1 MAVIREKRNF
11 RVGPIGVARADEGGR
26 IVGEAIAQAA
36 NQSAD
41 IFFREGLRAAERVG
55 EEAGQAADAG
65 AVLTINPQTG
75 QPEAYTP
82 PAPFGTAAAEAYQR
96 VVQRRFEQ
104 SMDDEMRTKSAEL
117 SARYENNPNG
127 AALYESAMSDYI
139 AAMSENATGQFQG
152 YIADTGASYLNLTRS
167 SMAINQMR
175 RERAAA
181 AAAQAEAAAEANRS
195 IGQLVE
201 QYGPAFLE
209 TSFFENM
216 AESSRVTVSDG
227 ISSNLFDPTASSSN
241 ERELN
246 AEIATGII
254 SYTARNARTVRD
266 ANSLNQAIQLAD
278 PNLVPEGYEG
288 VAQMIRDSFS
298 DPNLQDAMRTVSR
311 QRFSASIANL
321 SPIEEDQRIMMEQLA
336 EDARALASG
345 EIAMGDILRQRREAQ
360 AELDEEQR
368 QADIRADQELRTQEA
383 GRTSNDI
390 EMLASNTNYSGLDI
404 ARQAIAFINRGQE
417 NLVTLAGTVGVEDS
431 YIENERK
438 IQQTVLVNGYISG
451 LQQRVVQQLDGT
463 SLTTEELQ
471 SVQNAIQ
478 SGNFVGLPSH
488 IQDALSGLRLISM
501 EVSDEVFN
509 FEESMDGFI
518 NSVKSGAANVTE
530 RDILRQANN
539 QVEFDLNPMI
549 DDIATSG
556 NFADLLGNIRTAQD
570 FLGQIN
576 HPNDDV
582 RASLSR
588 DIDWA
593 TSKAMVS
600 LAFPNIAESSF
611 ALNEAERVLTE
622 GLAEGE
628 ISDIL
633 GPTVSQFLNEARQFA
648 GSAGMERSILTYF
661 GDRREQVEER
671 IALAEQETARAQTFS
686 QVINFGQGDPSNA
699 DHREVVTNYLGREYG
714 LIIEQNGYNNLS
726 EVFSD
731 PNFFSNPIFR
741 PIIEDIN
748 RIGVAP
754 EPMITVMQSVAN
766 GNVRPE
772 NLQAALSIWTN
783 MSVYNT
789 PSGANIYNPIFNEF
803 NETEKAVFNHIASSA
818 QMMSSSTESIIEG
831 LRLMRSL
838 DNDET
843 YKTQVEAFFGDRTPE
858 EFVMEVIQ
866 TEIRDS
872 DIPLSTSQVSALGT
886 AALYMSAYGAGSSSL
901 SDIERDLVRHV
912 NMTFPDG
919 GGFIVDQMGQSRA
932 RTSLSTFA
940 GPSGNEQVVRNFFR
954 MQARDALD
962 RDGNRLGS
970 NIVFGKNTFARDD
983 QTRVFLQEVGIP
995 TSGLSQVVLMI
1006 DRPLEE
1012 GGPYQANQIFQQ
1024 TDFEGEPF
1032 TAIAPMIIGNDD
1044 PILRNMLEERARIDN
1059 ARKRSAAESLVLP
1072 VIGTPDEEP
1081 IGGVYP

>member
-11 RVGPIGVARADEGGR
+11 RIGPIGVARADEGGR

-41 IFFREGLRAAERVG
+41 IFFREGLRVAERVG

-65 AVLTINPQTG
+65 AILTINPQTG

-195 IGQLVE
+195 VGQLVE
-201 QYGPAFLE
+201 QYGPVFLE
-209 TSFFENM
+209 TSFFSNM
-216 AESSRVTVSDG
+216 VDSSRVTISDG
-227 ISSNLFDPTASSSN
+227 IDSNLLERTASSAN
-241 ERELN
+241 ERQLN

-298 DPNLQDAMRTVSR
+298 DPDLQDAMRTVSR

-336 EDARALASG
+336 ADARALASG

-360 AELDEEQR
+360 AQLDEDQR
-368 QADIRADQELRTQEA
+368 QADIRADQETRRQDA

-404 ARQAIAFINRGQE
+404 ARQAISVWDQGQD

-431 YIENERK
+431 YIENERE
-438 IQQTVLVNGYISG
+438 IQKTVLNGYISG

-471 SVQNAIQ
+471 NVQDAIQ

-518 NSVKSGAANVTE
+518 NGVKSGAANVTE
-530 RDILRQANN
+530 RNLLRQANN
-539 QVEFDLNPMI
+539 QVEFELTPMI
-549 DDIATSG
+549 DDIAASG

-582 RASLSR
+582 SASLRR

-671 IALAEQETARAQTFS
+671 ITLAEQEAARVQTFN
-686 QVINFGQGDPSNA
+686 QVINFGQGDPSSA
-699 DHREVVTNYLGREYG
+699 DHREVVTNYLDREYG

-731 PNFFSNPIFR
+731 PNFFSNPIFT
-741 PIIEDIN
+741 PMIEDIN

-754 EPMITVMQSVAN
+754 EPMITVMRSVAN

-831 LRLMRSL
+831 LSLMRRL

-858 EFVMEVIQ
+858 EFVMEVVQ
-866 TEIRDS
+866 TKIRDS
-872 DIPLSTSQVSALGT
+872 EIPLSTSQVSALGT
-886 AALYMSAYGAGSSSL
+886 AALYMSAYGAGNASL
-901 SDIERDLVRHV
+901 NDIERDLVRHV

-919 GGFIVDQMGQSRA
+919 GGFIVDQRGQSRA

-954 MQARDALD
+954 MRARDALD

-970 NIVFGKNTFARDD
+970 NIVFGKNTYARDD

-1012 GGPYQANQIFQQ
+1012 GGPYQANEIFEQA
-1024 TDFEGEPF
+1024 DFEGEPF
-1032 TAIAPMIIGNDD
+1032 TAIAPMIIGSDD
-1044 PILRNMLEERARIDN
+1044 PILRNMIEERVRIDN
-1059 ARKRSAAESLVLP
+1059 ARIRSAAESLVPP

-1081 IGGVYP
+1081 IGGMYP